1 MGRDLKGK
9 ELGAGFSQMKNGLY
23 RRTYKLN
30 GKQCAVYGSTMKECR
45 KKYSD
50 QLQRIEAGIISKDTT
65 LNAYYAEWMKNRTA
79 AGEIKQS
86 STNSYNLWFRHISK
100 AFGTRKVSAIKP
112 ADVKRFQRELIG
124 QYAPKTV
131 NSITDLL
138 HLLFESMVQDELV
151 LRNPVVLKHVK
162 PAADA
167 PERTNNRALTADELR
182 IFLHYAQDQYY
193 YPAIRLLFATGMR
206 AGELR
211 GLKWSDYDEAHRVF
225 HIRRTASVDQE
236 GKLCM
241 NTPKSKSGI
250 RDIPVNDQIAEIIES
265 RRQQRNELEGNVR
278 RVDDFMFKSI
288 NGKVISRNVLKSAF
302 ETICARINADGI
314 PFDRISPHACRHT
327 FITMA
332 LHEGLNEYVIK
343 DIVGHAPSAKVTTDV
358 YLDRDQNCM
367 RDAMNEIHI
376 AI

>member
-1 MGRDLKGK
+1 
-9 ELGAGFSQMKNGLY
+9 
-23 RRTYKLN
+23 
-30 GKQCAVYGSTMKECR
+30 
-45 KKYSD
+45 
-50 QLQRIEAGIISKDTT
+50 
-65 LNAYYAEWMKNRTA
+65 
-79 AGEIKQS
+79 
-86 STNSYNLWFRHISK
+86 
-100 AFGTRKVSAIKP
+100 
-112 ADVKRFQRELIG
+112 
-124 QYAPKTV
+124 
-131 NSITDLL
+131 
-138 HLLFESMVQDELV
+138 
-151 LRNPVVLKHVK
+151 
-162 PAADA
+162 
-167 PERTNNRALTADELR
+167 
-182 IFLHYAQDQYY
+182 
-193 YPAIRLLFATGMR
+193 MR

-211 GLKWSDYDEAHRVF
+211 GLKWSDYDEAHRVL

-302 ETICARINADGI
+302 KTICARINADGI
-314 PFDRISPHACRHT
+314 PFDRISPHAWRHT